1 LKLVESFLAK
11 RGDELNVKLKQL
23 DERNAALRT
32 LAVDL
37 AMLRKQHTKITD
49 DNQNLNTRL
58 KSLQRVDE
66 IHIEI
71 DLLS

>member
-1 LKLVESFLAK
+1 LKSVESFLAK

-37 AMLRKQHTKITD
+37 AMLRK
-49 DNQNLNTRL
+49 
-58 KSLQRVDE
+58 
-66 IHIEI
+66 
-71 DLLS
+71 

>member
-1 LKLVESFLAK
+1 MKSVESFITK

-37 AMLRKQHTKITD
+37 AMLRKYHTQITE
-49 DNQNLNTRL
+49 DNQKLSARL